1 MRISKDML
9 DFLNENKDLIASND
23 FKNLLQEFW
32 TYNETQ
38 GGIDIDELNMILK
51 NANINPLDY
60 LDSQDW
66 AEALTYNHELALQSP
81 KFQSTLF
88 EIPQGE
94 SSIDLILDNNTVAN
108 LLAKGN
114 TNFDA
119 YDLEYFLS
127 GNPWDEIEKVYD
139 FAIDDEGVSYMIDNI
154 KPNSKAFTALQSA
167 GFIDK
172 NGNKDINGMLS
183 DDNLRDVIYRAANH
197 AYISQTSE
205 NAMKEFID
213 AFEHALPSW
222 LDYDN
227 PYNGQIKFIIDIND
241 KEFQKDFWN
250 YIEDNYYLD
259 DLLNIDSAESV
270 TNLIEETLEN
280 NFNFR
285 YPEGSYD
292 DWMDFDQQDFEDIIA
307 NEV

>member
-1 MRISKDML
+1 MRISKNML

-32 TYNETQ
+32 IYN
-38 GGIDIDELNMILK
+38 GSYGINIDELNMILK
-51 NANINPLDY
+51 NAGINPLDY
-60 LDSQDW
+60 LDSNDW
-66 AEALTYNHELALQSP
+66 AEALTYNHELALQLP

-94 SSIDLILDNNTVAN
+94 SSVDLILDNNTVAS

-127 GNPWDEIEKVYD
+127 GNAWDEIEKVYD
-139 FAIDDEGVSYMIDNI
+139 FAIDDEGVSYMIDKI

-167 GFIDK
+167 GFIDE
-172 NGNKDINGMLS
+172 NGNKDINRMLS
-183 DDNLRDVIYRAANH
+183 DENMRDVMYRASNH

-205 NAMKEFID
+205 NATKEFING
-213 AFEHALPSW
+213 FEHALPSW

-227 PYNGQIKFIIDIND
+227 PYNGQIKFIIDIHD

-259 DLLNIDSAESV
+259 DLLNIDSAECI

>member
-1 MRISKDML
+1 MRISKNML

-32 TYNETQ
+32 TYNASY
-38 GGIDIDELNMILK
+38 GINIDELNMILK
-51 NANINPLDY
+51 NAGINPLDY
-60 LDSQDW
+60 LDSKDW
-66 AEALTYNHELALQSP
+66 AEALTYNHQLALQSP

-94 SSIDLILDNNTVAN
+94 SSIDLIFDTNNVATI
-108 LLAKGN
+108 LEKGN
-114 TNFDA
+114 TNFEA

-139 FAIDDEGVSYMIDNI
+139 FAVDDEGVSYMIDNI
-154 KPNSKAFTALQSA
+154 RPNSKAFTALQSA
-167 GFIDK
+167 GFIDE
-172 NGNKDINGMLS
+172 NGNKDINRMLS
-183 DDNLRDVIYRAANH
+183 DDNLRDVLYRAANH

-213 AFEHALPSW
+213 AFEDALPNW
-222 LDYDN
+222 LGYDN
-227 PYNGQIKFIIDIND
+227 PNNGQIKFIIDIND

-259 DLLNIDSAESV
+259 DLLNIDSAECI
-270 TNLIEETLEN
+270 TNLIEENLEN

>member
-1 MRISKDML
+1 MHISKNML
-9 DFLNENKDLIASND
+9 DFLNENKDLISSND

-32 TYNETQ
+32 IYNDTD
-38 GGIDIDELNMILK
+38 GLNLDELNMILK
-51 NANINPLDY
+51 NAGINPLDY

-66 AEALTYNHELALQSP
+66 AEALTYNHQLALQLP

-94 SSIDLILDNNTVAN
+94 SSVDLILDNNTVAN

-127 GNPWDEIEKVYD
+127 GNAWDEIEKVYD
-139 FAIDDEGVSYMIDNI
+139 FAIDDEGVSYMIDKI

-167 GFIDK
+167 GFIDE

-197 AYISQTSE
+197 AYIWQTSE
-205 NAMKEFID
+205 NAMKEFIN
-213 AFEHALPSW
+213 AFEHALPNW
-222 LDYDN
+222 LDYDKSPN
-227 PYNGQIKFIIDIND
+227 DQIQFIIDIND

-259 DLLNIDSAESV
+259 DLLNIDSAECI
-270 TNLIEETLEN
+270 TNLIEENLEN

-292 DWMDFDQQDFEDIIA
+292 DWMDFDQQDFEDMIA